1 MPEILIHV
9 VTRRRQLTSRDTRTI
24 LEQVFDTIFRSM
36 YQRYPPLLS
45 SLAIYINFECL
56 SHLLGQRPLRD
67 ISITTA
73 VYIT

>member
-24 LEQVFDTIFRSM
+24 LEQVLIQSLDLCTKGIHPFFRV
-36 YQRYPPLLS
+36 LL
-45 SLAIYINFECL
+45 YINFECL

-67 ISITTA
+67 ISVTAA